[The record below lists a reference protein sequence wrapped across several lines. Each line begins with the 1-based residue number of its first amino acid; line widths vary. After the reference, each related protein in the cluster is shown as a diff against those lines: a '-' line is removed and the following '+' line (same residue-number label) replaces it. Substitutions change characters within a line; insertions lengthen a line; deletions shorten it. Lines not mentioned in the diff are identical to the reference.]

1 MKSMEEMIKAAQE
14 AAQTIQKQMEEAQ
27 TTLDSIEVEGVS
39 GGGLVKVR
47 ASAKGRIIALAIDD
61 SLILPSDKQML
72 EDLVVAAF
80 NDAREKA
87 DAASNAEMDK
97 MSTGLPLPPGFKLPF

>member
-27 TTLDSIEVEGVS
+27 GKLDSIEVEGVS

-47 ASAKGRIIALAIDD
+47 ASAKGRIIGVAIDD
-61 SLILPSDKQML
+61 SLMVVSEKPIL
-72 EDLVVAAF
+72 EDLITAAF

-87 DAASNAEMDK
+87 DAASNAEMGK
-97 MSTGLPLPPGFKLPF
+97 MTSGLPLPPGFKMPF